1 LLNLNQIKEYQTD
14 IKMGFKKLIN
24 GEALLNTF
32 KNIQQVKTSKKTL
45 SLAAMFMLFG
55 TDVLM
60 AQGTTG
66 AAAATPVKETGWAGA
81 GYYTLLFFVACLCVA
96 IFGKILKVY
105 DLTLKMQGKKGFN
118 WNNIMGICC
127 LIFLLAGMYGAY
139 WSLTVQGSMSLPESA
154 SEHGVA
160 IDDMFNL
167 TTILTLIVFV
177 ITQVL
182 LFGFAFVYRGS
193 DKRKAYFYPHNN
205 TIEKIWTVIPA
216 IVLTILVVFGFFT
229 WQKVMDTTAKKGDIN
244 IDITGHQF
252 AWEIRYPGSDGKLG
266 AVHYTL
272 VSALNRL
279 GIDYKDPNSL
289 DDLQA
294 DTLVLP
300 VNKSIRLNIHAQD
313 VIHSV
318 YMPHFRVQ
326 LNAVPGLPTFFKFV
340 PTITTAEM
348 RSRTDNPKFEY
359 LLYCNKIC
367 GGGHYN
373 MQKVVRVVSQE
384 EYQEW
389 IAKQKP
395 YLTDQL
401 KQQLKF
407 VSSKPAAAGQLSSKS
422 LALNN

>member
-1 LLNLNQIKEYQTD
+1 
-14 IKMGFKKLIN
+14 MGFKKLIN
-24 GEALLNTF
+24 GEALFNTF
-32 KNIQQVKTSKKTL
+32 KNIQQVKNYKKIL
-45 SLAAMFMLFG
+45 SLVTMFMIFG

-60 AQGTTG
+60 AQGTG
-66 AAAATPVKETGWAGA
+66 AGTAAPAATDKGAMWAGV
-81 GYYTLLFFVACLCVA
+81 GYYVLLFFVGCLCIA

-127 LIFLLAGMYGAY
+127 LIFLIAGGYGAY

-154 SEHGVA
+154 SAHGVA
-160 IDDMFNL
+160 IDDMFTL
-167 TTILTLIVFV
+167 TTVLILIVFV
-177 ITQVL
+177 ITQIL
-182 LFGFAFVYRGS
+182 LFGFAFVYRSS

-205 TIEKIWTVIPA
+205 TIEKIWTIIPA

-229 WQKVMDTTAKKGDIN
+229 WQKVMDTTEKKGDIN
-244 IDITGHQF
+244 IDVTGHQF
-252 AWEIRYPGSDGKLG
+252 QWELRYPGRDGKLG
-266 AVHYTL
+266 TVNYTL
-272 VSALNRL
+272 VSSLNRL
-279 GIDYKDPNSL
+279 GIDYKDRNSF

-318 YMPHFRVQ
+318 YLPHFRVQ

-373 MQKVVRVVSQE
+373 MQKVVRVVTQE
-384 EYQEW
+384 EYQDW
-389 IAKQKP
+389 IARQKP

-407 VSSKPAAAGQLSSKS
+407 ALSKPAAAAQLSSKS